1 MILAAVISATS
12 FAIPFLLYHLVVE
25 KGWRI
30 RLVTAKQDNEKEDM
44 TADEYKSEI
53 GNGDEAKDES
63 PAPEERADNIP
74 AEREEAVAFW
84 YSSKGKNQLNRII
97 ASLHSR
103 GIYECWIRKDGICN
117 FRSDRGYRRAGIFHD
132 YPGTSAAM
140 IAKLLRNEGLNAVDQ
155 GKYLY
160 IAWAEE

>member
-1 MILAAVISATS
+1 MDINKIKKIAVIFLGCTAGSGLIQLAAPMILAAGISATS

-97 ASLHSR
+97 ASLHS
-103 GIYECWIRKDGICN
+103 
-117 FRSDRGYRRAGIFHD
+117 
-132 YPGTSAAM
+132 
-140 IAKLLRNEGLNAVDQ
+140 
-155 GKYLY
+155 
-160 IAWAEE
+160 